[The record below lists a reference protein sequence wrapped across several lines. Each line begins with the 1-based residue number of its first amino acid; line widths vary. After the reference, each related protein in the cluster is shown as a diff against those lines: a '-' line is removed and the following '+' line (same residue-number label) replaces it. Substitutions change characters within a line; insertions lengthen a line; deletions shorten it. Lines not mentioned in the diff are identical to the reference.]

1 MIGDNSERDRKAS
14 EHRHVCRVSM
24 NSSRSALRYLQN
36 PSSYVTHWVTVLVYC
51 KHHGTDRFGDGRV
64 IYMAGLG
71 KLALSSSNSHGHNVL
86 VTSAYSRKASCL
98 SVRFHPLYQ
107 HGSHRTDFH
116 EIRYWWLLW
125 QSVTKFAIWFQL
137 DENTVYFTWRRKYI
151 SSMLAVLNRHKI
163 AFFERNGFR
172 LLG

>member
-1 MIGDNSERDRKAS
+1 MGAYMIGDNSERDRKAS

-98 SVRFHPLYQ
+98 SVRFHPPVSARFQPDGFPWNSILL
-107 HGSHRTDFH
+107 TFMTICH
-116 EIRYWWLLW
+116 EICNL
-125 QSVTKFAIWFQL
+125 VPIG
-137 DENTVYFTWRRKYI
+137 RKYR
-151 SSMLAVLNRHKI
+151 VLHLKT
-163 AFFERNGFR
+163 
-172 LLG
+172 